1 MVGKSAD
8 HLVAASEGDLIQGDF
23 RHLVAAGDRVD
34 GVVRLHRSGSRNPLS
49 GRGRVLGP
57 EDVDPRGDH
66 EDTSDKDDDSDR
78 DGTIARF

>member
-1 MVGKSAD
+1 
-8 HLVAASEGDLIQGDF
+8 
-23 RHLVAAGDRVD
+23 
-34 GVVRLHRSGSRNPLS
+34 LS